1 MRPVRMGNTM
11 RSLRYL
17 ALSSALLLSPLAID
31 GAFAQSSNAGS
42 NAPPSSA
49 VPVPQASQP
58 AKSSVV
64 TAGPASSVVP
74 PTSATG
80 AGNGGAQ
87 GTNPPGAQPGA
98 GSGLGKTSGT
108 AAGN

>member
-1 MRPVRMGNTM
+1 M

-17 ALSSALLLSPLAID
+17 ALSSALLLSPLAVD

-49 VPVPQASQP
+49 VPVPQSSQP

-64 TAGPASSVVP
+64 TSGSASSIVP
-74 PTSATG
+74 SSGATG
-80 AGNGGAQ
+80 TGNGSAQ
-87 GTNPPGAQPGA
+87 TTNPPGAQPGA
-98 GSGLGKTSGT
+98 GSGMGKTSGT